1 MQMEATDNGGK
12 VSLRERMAEQGARS
26 LSSLELVDLVMGN
39 GNGNGKGNGHRVAPE
54 AAIDVLGMLDLAGQS
69 IRLEELLTVP
79 GLGVAGGCRLVA
91 AMELARRY
99 FGDGGIKVSGP
110 EDVAAIAAEIIER
123 PQEHF
128 LTLTLDGGGSLIEKR
143 IIFIGTLNQTVVHPR
158 EVFCDAICDRAA
170 GIVLAHN
177 HPSGRVEPS
186 REDTAITERLVRV
199 GRLVGIEVVDHVIVG
214 RGGTFSFKAQ
224 GLLSE

>member
-1 MQMEATDNGGK
+1 MQVEAIDGGR
-12 VSLRERMAEQGARS
+12 VSLRERIAEQGARS
-26 LSSLELVDLVMGN
+26 LSSMELVDLVMGN
-39 GNGNGKGNGHRVAPE
+39 GHGRSNGHKLPPE
-54 AAIDVLGMLDLAGQS
+54 TAVGILGMLDLAGHS

-91 AMELARRY
+91 AMELARRF

-110 EDVAAIAAEIIER
+110 DEVAAIVAEYIER

-128 LTLTLDGGGSLIEKR
+128 LTLTLDGGGCLIEKR
-143 IIFIGTLNQTVVHPR
+143 VVFKGTLNQTVVHPR
-158 EVFCDAICDRAA
+158 EVFCDAIGDRAA
-170 GIVLAHN
+170 GIVLVHN

-199 GRLVGIEVVDHVIVG
+199 GKLVGIEVVDHVIVG

-224 GLLSE
+224 GLLCE

>member
-79 GLGVAGGCRLVA
+79 GLGAAGGCRLIA

-143 IIFIGTLNQTVVHPR
+143 VIFIGTLNQTVVHPR